1 MLIYIYVYFLLQL
14 IHPLF
19 DDKTCLLI
27 QILGLKILSPNFQQ
41 SKPLSPEDSEEEI
54 QLGPAKFVCWTAIN
68 IFEGKSV
75 RSGHH
80 YLPLLSGQPSEEVLL
95 QLSNMSAQ
103 SVFST
108 LHPGSCYGTAS
119 LLLSMWD
126 GHFEFEELPQIVDH
140 KEMLNTVGQIEDYQK
155 EDFKGTQQSKDWRDT
170 LRNLIEENNKGNTES
185 FLQKFNAFEE
195 IATNKLEH
203 LMINIS

>member
-108 LHPGSCYGTAS
+108 LHPGSCY
-119 LLLSMWD
+119 
-126 GHFEFEELPQIVDH
+126 DH